1 MPIGAIIAIV
11 IVCVIVAAVAVVAG
25 SRFPRR
31 QALRRRYG
39 GEYDRLA
46 REVGQ
51 RQAEA
56 ELTERQRLVDE
67 LGIRPLTPEQRARY
81 EGEWIAAQERF
92 VENPAQ
98 ATQAAATLV
107 IAVARDRGYSADD
120 AAKLLRELSAVH
132 PLELEGYRR
141 ALDAAARIPGATTEE
156 LREAVIGYRAMFRGL
171 AGRPDRAAGTAAEP
185 VGATTKE

>member
-11 IVCVIVAAVAVVAG
+11 IVCVIVAAVAVVTG
-25 SRFPRR
+25 IQFSRRR
-31 QALRRRYG
+31 ALRR
-39 GEYDRLA
+39 LI
-46 REVGQ
+46 
-51 RQAEA
+51 
-56 ELTERQRLVDE
+56 DE

-81 EGEWIAAQERF
+81 EGEWSAAQERF

-120 AAKLLRELSAVH
+120 AAKLLRELSVVH

-156 LREAVIGYRAMFRGL
+156 LREAVIGYRAMFREL
-171 AGRPDRAAGTAAEP
+171 VAHPDRAAGTAAEP
-185 VGATTKE
+185 VGARTKE